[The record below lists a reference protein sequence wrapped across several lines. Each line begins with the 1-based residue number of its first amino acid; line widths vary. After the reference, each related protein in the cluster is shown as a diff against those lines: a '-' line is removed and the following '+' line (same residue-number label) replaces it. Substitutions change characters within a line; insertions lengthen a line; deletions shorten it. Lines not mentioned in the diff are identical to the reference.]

1 MLFKNKDFK
10 KAIIK
15 IALDANYYGKRLR
28 HKKLEVIEGKIFNL
42 VHTFGDDTPEVGQI
56 VDWLEENKPAQAIK
70 KAAKAKSLKPLASTM
85 TGNENRTRDTLQV
98 IEGDVFIITS
108 AQNNT
113 SVSSVFKQLK
123 QAAIDLNAQ
132 LLVMPSY
139 YNKKAFS
146 ASVESEDE
154 FFDSAVTPYLVKED
168 SWLGGEDVVKIAAQS
183 AIPITTKMPINSAQ
197 TLNNGELCTIVPHP
211 KCQQRTLL
219 KMAGEEI
226 KTAWTSASCTQ
237 FNYIRG
243 RAGSEAENVH
253 AFGGV
258 LVEIIDGKPFVTNI
272 IQSQDGSLMFYDHE
286 LFLYTY
292 DRSKISSSY
301 RPVVVVGDSH
311 FEVFD
316 QSVFEDVK
324 KVLRVSQAKM
334 AVLHDI
340 AHSESRN
347 HHNIAKGSHWY
358 KAKNTS
364 VFDELKFVIDCVNIY
379 AECVDD
385 VYLVQSN
392 HNAVIDG
399 WIDSPLTAST
409 IMYDTTNSKLYHL
422 MKYLV
427 CEAIDHGENHAG
439 LMLAFQNADLTGL
452 PLLADNVRWGAG
464 HIPEVHYNVEYNTHG
479 HKGANGA
486 AKGLTTGKI
495 SQSMCLGHTHSPEIA
510 YMTGRG
516 GITTQGTTAK
526 MDQGYN
532 RGGGSSWAQAS
543 SITHSNGITQQYFHA
558 L

>member
-1 MLFKNKDFK
+1 MFKNEKFT
-10 KAIIK
+10 KALQKQSIDSN
-15 IALDANYYGKRLR
+15 LLGKRLR
-28 HKKLEVIEGKIFNL
+28 DKKLETAENFRPFLLGL
-42 VHTFGDDTPEVGQI
+42 FGIGVPEAGDL
-56 VDWLEENKPAQAIK
+56 VDWLEQNKPEKPEKIAK
-70 KAAKAKSLKPLASTM
+70 VRKANKPSAKTM
-85 TGNENRTRDTLQV
+85 AGNENRTRDTLQV

-146 ASVESEDE
+146 ASVEGGEDE
-154 FFDSAVTPYLVKED
+154 FFADDVKPYLIELD
-168 SWLGGEDVVKIAAQS
+168 SWLHGENVVKIAAQS
-183 AIPITTKMPINSAQ
+183 AIPLTAKMPINSAQ
-197 TLNNGELCTIVPHP
+197 TLNNGELCTIIPHP

-219 KMAGEEI
+219 KMAGEAI

-253 AFGGV
+253 SFGGV
-258 LVEIIDGKPFVTNI
+258 LVEIINGKPFTTNI
-272 IQSQDGSLMFYDHE
+272 IQSQDGSLMFFDHRLT
-286 LFLYTY
+286 LF
-292 DRSKISSSY
+292 SY
-301 RPVVVVGDSH
+301 NTVNEDYPIVVVGDSH

-316 QSVFEDVK
+316 PIVFADVK
-324 KVLRVSQAKM
+324 NVLERTGAKM
-334 AVLHDI
+334 AVCHDI

-364 VFDELKFVIDCVNIY
+364 IFNELKFVIDRVNEY
-379 AECVDD
+379 AELVDD
-385 VYLVQSN
+385 LYLCQSN

-399 WIDSPLTAST
+399 WLDSQNTANT
-409 IMYDTTNSKLYHL
+409 IMYDTVNSKLYHL

-427 CEAIDHGENHAG
+427 CEAIDHGDPHAG
-439 LMLAFQNADLTGL
+439 LMLAFENADLTGL
-452 PLLADNVRWGAG
+452 PVLAENVRWGAG